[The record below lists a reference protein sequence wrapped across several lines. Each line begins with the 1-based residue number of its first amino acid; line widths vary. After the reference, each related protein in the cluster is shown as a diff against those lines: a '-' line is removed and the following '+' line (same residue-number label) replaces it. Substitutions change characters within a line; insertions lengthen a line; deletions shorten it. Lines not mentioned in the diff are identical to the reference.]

1 MITGDIADISTIAS
15 NGWYDW
21 TKFYDPVGNSFPE
34 DKYYLRRY
42 LGMEIDIGLSLT
54 AKILKMNV

>member
-21 TKFYDPVGNSFPE
+21 IKFYDLVGNSFPE
-34 DKYYLRRY
+34 DKYYLGRY
-42 LGMEIDIGLSLT
+42 LGLEIDIGLSLT